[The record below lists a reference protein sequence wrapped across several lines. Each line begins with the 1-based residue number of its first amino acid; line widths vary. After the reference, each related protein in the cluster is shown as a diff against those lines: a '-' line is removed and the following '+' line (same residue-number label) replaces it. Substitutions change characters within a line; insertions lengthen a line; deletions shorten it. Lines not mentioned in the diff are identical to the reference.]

1 MKSKR
6 TIKTNKMAMM
16 LLECIKEGD
25 IIKEGR
31 KKKSLMNFMC
41 NIIVQLRQLGK
52 DRTSETYTSALKS
65 FMMFRNWRDLSIGR
79 LTPVVV
85 QEYEAWLKM
94 KGISMNTT

>member
-6 TIKTNKMAMM
+6 TIKSNKMAMM

-65 FMMFRNWRDLSIGR
+65 FMMLDFIWFVLLS
-79 LTPVVV
+79 
-85 QEYEAWLKM
+85 
-94 KGISMNTT
+94 